1 MSWFPVV
8 LFSTFIGWVLYSN
21 FTKKG
26 RGLVLGGEIEKTLDR
41 EVENSEG
48 FVKTKI
54 KVHILKPTNSEEN
67 RIIIEYLNKSKMHW
81 NSTDIN
87 LSKNEVKEMCKL
99 LNEALDYN
107 RTET

>member
-1 MSWFPVV
+1 MSWFPIV
-8 LFSTFIGWVLYSN
+8 LFSAFIGWILYSN

-41 EVENSEG
+41 EVENSDS

-54 KVHILKPTNSEEN
+54 KVHILKPRNSEEN
-67 RIIIEYLNKSKMHW
+67 RIIIEYLNKTKMHW

-87 LSKNEVKEMCKL
+87 LSKSEVKEMISL
-99 LNEALDYN
+99 LNEALEYY
-107 RTET
+107 RTEA